1 MKKVLLLLVSGLLI
15 ACMAGSATAAIS
27 AKLYNADGTSELPT
41 TLNLIDGQSVVASY
55 LVTGIPEADLPLEFN
70 YPILSGSQIDAQVNV
85 IPNSGSGSASDV
97 TVVYINHP
105 SFIVNNLNIQNII
118 NGEGSYMDKG
128 NLRISLNCRPEDI
141 GTRYNVLIPIG
152 AYGDPSFTVASTS
165 VNIKAVPE
173 FPSVA
178 LPVAALIGLVFIFGR
193 KKEGL

>member
-1 MKKVLLLLVSGLLI
+1 
-15 ACMAGSATAAIS
+15 
-27 AKLYNADGTSELPT
+27 LPT

-128 NLRISLNCRPEDI
+128 NLRISLDCLPENI
-141 GTRYNVLIPIG
+141 GTRYSVLVPIG

-165 VNIKAVPE
+165 VNVKAVPE
-173 FPSVA
+173 FPTLA
-178 LPVAALIGLVFIFGR
+178 LPVASILGLIFIFGR